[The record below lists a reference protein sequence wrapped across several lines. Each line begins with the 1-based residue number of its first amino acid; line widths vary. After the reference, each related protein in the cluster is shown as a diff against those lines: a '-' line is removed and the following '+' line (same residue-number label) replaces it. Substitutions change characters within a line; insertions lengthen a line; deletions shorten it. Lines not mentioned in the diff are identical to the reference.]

1 MKKSESLNFLP
12 TIETNLIFHIIGQYI
27 FVSENQNKLN
37 IINTLYFSWFNFVID
52 KNSVLGWNM
61 DKINVRMDKDL
72 VFFQEFFRAAEFL
85 SMKFHIDISQI
96 RIDISAL
103 YSSQN

>member
-1 MKKSESLNFLP
+1 MEKSESLNFLP
-12 TIETNLIFHIIGQYI
+12 TIKTNLIYHIIAQYI

-37 IINTLYFSWFNFVID
+37 IMNTLYFSWFNFVID
-52 KNSVLGWNM
+52 KTSVLGWNM

-85 SMKFHIDISQI
+85 SKKWNFILTFLK
-96 RIDISAL
+96 SAL
-103 YSSQN
+103 I